1 MPWEKKAL
9 SETQKKVLSV
19 SEAAVILQIGRNLCY
34 EAIRRVQIP
43 AIRVGG
49 RRGRLLVPVAA
60 LDRLLEGGSLI
71 QDDGRGS
78 T

>member
-34 EAIRRVQIP
+34 EAIRRGQIP

-49 RRGRLLVPVAA
+49 GRGRLLVPVKA

-71 QDDGRGS
+71 QDDGPGS
-78 T
+78 P